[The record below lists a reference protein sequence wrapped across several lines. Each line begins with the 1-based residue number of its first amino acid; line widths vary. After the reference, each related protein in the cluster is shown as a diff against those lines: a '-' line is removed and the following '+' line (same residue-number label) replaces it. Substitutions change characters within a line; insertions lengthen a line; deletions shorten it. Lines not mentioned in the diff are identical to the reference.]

1 MVETSSK
8 PVVTITGISGF
19 IGMYVVRDFIQDGG
33 FTVRGTVRGKT
44 DDKIQPLKEALGE
57 DFQHL
62 EIVEADLLDAASIE
76 NAIAGSTFV
85 VHTASPFILKVKNDD
100 EIIKPAVEGTLAV
113 MKACHKHGVKRLVI
127 TSSVAAI

>member
-1 MVETSSK
+1 
-8 PVVTITGISGF
+8 
-19 IGMYVVRDFIQDGG
+19 MYVVRDFIQDGG

-57 DFQHL
+57 DIQHL